1 MDDAIISDIYE
12 KNNFPG
18 RDVLIKLVKKDN
30 PGIKSSYIKKWY
42 DNQLE
47 IQLLHKQQKQDD
59 SGHIT
64 AFQPNEM
71 WNIDIFDLSK
81 HWEHNRGQKYI
92 FAVVDV
98 FTRKAY
104 AEPMTAKDGD
114 NVAGALL
121 SIIMEHDVH
130 PRVILADSDA
140 AYTSAAFKEVMDKY
154 DIAMDNVTVGDH
166 NAMGIIDNFAKR
178 LKFIFTKN
186 NVKNDFTQRWV
197 HRLQSVIKQYN
208 QTAHKGIADLSPNK
222 AGEEES
228 KELLVKL
235 NREKSTYNH
244 TVSDLKPGD
253 RVRVLEANIF
263 TKGTE
268 PKWSKE
274 VYDVKLAKG
283 QTITIDE
290 GEGVERRYKR
300 HKLLK
305 VPNN

>member
-1 MDDAIISDIYE
+1 MNDAIISDIYE

-18 RDVLIKLVKKDN
+18 VNVLTKLVKKDH
-30 PGIKSSYIKKWY
+30 PAIKSSYIKKWY

-64 AFQPNEM
+64 AFQENEM
-71 WNIDIFDLSK
+71 WNIDIFDLSQ

-92 FAVVDV
+92 FAAEDV

-114 NVAGALL
+114 NVAGALF
-121 SIIMEHDVH
+121 SIIMEHKAK
-130 PRVILADSDA
+130 PRVLLADSDA
-140 AYTSAAFKEVMDKY
+140 AYTSAAFKEVMDQN

-166 NAMGIIDNFAKR
+166 NAMGIIDNFARR

-186 NVKNDFTQRWV
+186 RVKNDYSQRWV
-197 HRLQSVIKQYN
+197 HRLQEVIKQYN
-208 QTAHKGIADLSPNK
+208 QTAHSGIASLSPNK

-228 KELLVKL
+228 KELVVKL

-244 TVSDLKPGD
+244 TVSDLKAGD

-274 VYDVKLAKG
+274 VYDVVLAKG
-283 QTITIDE
+283 QTITINEDGNE
-290 GEGVERRYKR
+290 KRYKR
-300 HKLLK
+300 HKLLM

>member
-1 MDDAIISDIYE
+1 
-12 KNNFPG
+12 
-18 RDVLIKLVKKDN
+18 
-30 PGIKSSYIKKWY
+30 
-42 DNQLE
+42 
-47 IQLLHKQQKQDD
+47 
-59 SGHIT
+59 
-64 AFQPNEM
+64 
-71 WNIDIFDLSK
+71 
-81 HWEHNRGQKYI
+81 
-92 FAVVDV
+92 
-98 FTRKAY
+98 
-104 AEPMTAKDGD
+104 
-114 NVAGALL
+114 
-121 SIIMEHDVH
+121 
-130 PRVILADSDA
+130 
-140 AYTSAAFKEVMDKY
+140 
-154 DIAMDNVTVGDH
+154 
-166 NAMGIIDNFAKR
+166 
-178 LKFIFTKN
+178 
-186 NVKNDFTQRWV
+186 V

-228 KELLVKL
+228 KELIVKL
-235 NREKSTYNH
+235 NREKSTSNH

-290 GEGVERRYKR
+290 GDGIERRYKR